1 MKKKEITY
9 RVEARDYDCLL
20 SLPNLQKRADEARQ
34 QATEEFMKVLMN
46 ASEPLQEV
54 EWKEETYSDNFSVVY
69 TVTISYVE
77 WSREVTRVS
86 NETEEIE
93 NEPKK

>member
-9 RVEARDYDCLL
+9 KVETRDYDCRL
-20 SLPNLQKRADEARQ
+20 SLPSLQKKAELAREK
-34 QATEEFMKVLMN
+34 ATEEFMKVLRD

-54 EWKEETYSDNFSVVY
+54 AWKEETYSDNFSVVY